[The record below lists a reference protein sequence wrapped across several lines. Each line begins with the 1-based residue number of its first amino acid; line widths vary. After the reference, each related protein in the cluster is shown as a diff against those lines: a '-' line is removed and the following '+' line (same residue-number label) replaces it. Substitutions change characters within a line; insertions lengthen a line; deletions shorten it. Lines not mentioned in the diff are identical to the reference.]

1 LISYICI
8 NIFIY
13 LKLKFMAQS
22 TVNIGAS
29 DNASTKATG
38 LALGCD
44 VAFKAAVVGIAFGRL
59 DEGEANGVSMVVA
72 DVGDLVRKAEG
83 DIVGKAEGYS
93 ELRNGV
99 GDAGGNSEVGLNVEG
114 LEVGEKLGNS
124 VVGKSVGE
132 YVAGDAEG
140 A

>member
-1 LISYICI
+1 LISYIY
-8 NIFIY
+8 IY
-13 LKLKFMAQS
+13 KLKLMIQS
-22 TVNIGAS
+22 TVNIGAP
-29 DNASTKATG
+29 DNASTEATG

-44 VAFKAAVVGIAFGRL
+44 VAFKAAVVGVAVGRF
-59 DEGEANGVSMVVA
+59 EESKANGVSMVVA

-132 YVAGDAEG
+132 NVTGDAEG